1 MIDLKCKEIQD
12 KQDALDRVEL
22 ENRIRRRIITRMHLE
37 TQTNDNALR
46 KLQQENDDRIFRDEQ
61 MRMLA
66 EQDRL
71 ELLSNERQ
79 RLKRIEHQRT
89 VRQLIADREAQRC
102 SDVFKVIQEH
112 QDYLALEKRRFVHP
126 IGNSTIFPFEIHL
139 ILLFVCV
146 CVCVSDKNCS
156 KKNG

>member
-1 MIDLKCKEIQD
+1 MIDLKCKEMQD
-12 KQDALDRVEL
+12 KQDVLDRVEL

-37 TQTNDNALR
+37 TQTQDNNLR
-46 KLQQENDDRIFRDEQ
+46 KLQQENDDRIFREEQ
-61 MRMLA
+61 MRLLA

-102 SDVFKVIQEH
+102 SEVFRVIQEH
-112 QDYLALEKRRFVHP
+112 QDYLAQEKRRFVHT
-126 IGNSTIFPFEIHL
+126 IGNPNL
-139 ILLFVCV
+139 I
-146 CVCVSDKNCS
+146 
-156 KKNG
+156 